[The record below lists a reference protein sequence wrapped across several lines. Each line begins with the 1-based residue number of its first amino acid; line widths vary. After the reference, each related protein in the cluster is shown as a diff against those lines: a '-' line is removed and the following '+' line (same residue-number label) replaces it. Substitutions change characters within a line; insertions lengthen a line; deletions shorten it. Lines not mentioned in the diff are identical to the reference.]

1 MGKVLGWFL
10 LVLLVGAALF
20 IYFRY
25 YFVFGEGVKAGELNF
40 FVRKGYLW
48 KTYEGRLIQT
58 GYRSQVPGSI
68 QSNEFDFSVE
78 DKKVAEALNA
88 SSGRELELHYR
99 EYLAVLPWRGMSRYI
114 VDSVVAV
121 REKQGQR
128 QAPY

>member
-1 MGKVLGWFL
+1 MGKALRWFL
-10 LVLLVGAALF
+10 LVLLVAAALF
-20 IYFRY
+20 IYIRY

-58 GYRSQVPGSI
+58 GYSSQVPGSI

-78 DKKVAEALNA
+78 DKQVAEALNA